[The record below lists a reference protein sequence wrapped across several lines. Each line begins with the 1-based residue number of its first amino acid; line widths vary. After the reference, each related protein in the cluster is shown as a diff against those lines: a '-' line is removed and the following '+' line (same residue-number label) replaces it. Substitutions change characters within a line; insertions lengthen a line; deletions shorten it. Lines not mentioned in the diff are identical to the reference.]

1 MMTTF
6 DAHDAVNEAHAIR
19 GQYLAQV
26 MRDLVK
32 AARRAATHKAAPT
45 GQPHA
50 A

>member
-6 DAHDAVNEAHAIR
+6 DPHDAVNEAHAIR
-19 GQYLAQV
+19 SRYLAQV

-32 AARRAATHKAAPT
+32 VARRVARHKAAPA